1 MTVGVAQSRINEMN
15 DIVKKLSDCIMKM
28 NSEDDKNKIESLEQ
42 KYGLTLDLLH
52 QAGQF
57 LSITAKNFQEDLD
70 LCEVNCQC
78 W

>member
-15 DIVKKLSDCIMKM
+15 KIVEKLSDCIGKM
-28 NSEDDKNKIESLEQ
+28 NCEENKNEIASLEQ
-42 KYGLTLDLLH
+42 KYGFTLELLH
-52 QAGQF
+52 QARQF
-57 LSITAKNFQEDLD
+57 LNITAKNFQEDLD